1 MAHDVAKRTAQLA
14 VSLMVAAA
22 SMAVAQQ
29 QPAPGSAATA
39 PNVGQMAPDFTL
51 PGASR
56 YGLLKEAVKLSD
68 LRGQTVVVAFFP
80 AARTKG

>member
-1 MAHDVAKRTAQLA
+1 MAHDARRRTAQLA
-14 VSLMVAAA
+14 VSLLVAGA
-22 SMAVAQQ
+22 SMAVAQ

-39 PNVGQMAPDFTL
+39 PDVGQMAPDFTL
-51 PGASR
+51 PGATR

-80 AARTKG
+80 KARTKG